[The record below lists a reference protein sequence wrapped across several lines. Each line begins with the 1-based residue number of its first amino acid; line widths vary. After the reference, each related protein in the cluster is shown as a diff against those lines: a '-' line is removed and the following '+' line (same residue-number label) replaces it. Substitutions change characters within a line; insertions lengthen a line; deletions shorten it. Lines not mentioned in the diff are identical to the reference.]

1 MKILTIEVTGCRA
14 YSGLTLTSLALLIIS
29 GCSSGPGSSDETV
42 PTASVDGNES
52 AIAIASLPIS
62 GSTDIPALA
71 AANPDTGEHSTVTN
85 AMQSVGPTVSSAADT
100 TLSSTPDTTPINNQ
114 PAVTANF
121 VSKRV
126 TLTWKPAAADDLGYY
141 IYYSKG
147 SDDSYMLAR
156 QVTLSPDQSVQQH
169 QLQLDASDDLGLSAS
184 DTVCFAVSAWNT
196 FGESSRSAPKC
207 IQVDA

>member
-1 MKILTIEVTGCRA
+1 MKILAIDVTGCRA
-14 YSGLTLTSLALLIIS
+14 YSGLTLTSLTLLIIS

-42 PTASVDGNES
+42 PTVSVDGNES

-62 GSTDIPALA
+62 GSTDTPALA
-71 AANPDTGEHSTVTN
+71 AANPDTGEQSTVTN
-85 AMQSVGPTVSSAADT
+85 AMQSVGPTV
-100 TLSSTPDTTPINNQ
+100 SSTPDTTPINNQ

-121 VSKRV
+121 VSKQL

-147 SDDSYMLAR
+147 SDDSYTLAR

-169 QLQLDASDDLGLSAS
+169 QLQLDASDDLGLSTS

-207 IQVDA
+207 IQVES